1 MRSFLVWDKVNKKE
15 VYRTDNK
22 HEANKHLCSAKSVYE
37 ISGRKGS
44 QIKRRLL
51 ELVKSLET
59 NKPIPLYSTEVKQ
72 KTITR
77 KRTAEHNEKIS
88 RAMSGK
94 SKSSD
99 HCNAISEA
107 MVGNENRR

>member
-1 MRSFLVWDKVNKKE
+1 MRIFLVWDE
-15 VYRTDNK
+15 VSRKNVYSTVNK
-22 HEANKHLCSAKSVYE
+22 HEANKHLVIGKSVYE

-44 QIKRRLL
+44 QINRRLL
-51 ELVKSLET
+51 EVVKALET
-59 NKPIPLYSTEVKQ
+59 NSPIPLYSTELKQ
-72 KTITR
+72 KTIKR
-77 KRTAEHNEKIS
+77 KRSAEHNEKIS

>member
-1 MRSFLVWDKVNKKE
+1 MRIFLVWDNLNKKV
-15 VYRTDNK
+15 VYQTDNK
-22 HEANKHLCSAKSVYE
+22 HKANKHLCSAKSVWE

-44 QIKRRLL
+44 QINRRLL
-51 ELVKSLET
+51 EVVKSLET
-59 NKPIPLYSTEVKQ
+59 NRAMPDYSTEVKQ
-72 KTITR
+72 KIIKR

-94 SKSSD
+94 SKSSE

-107 MVGNENRR
+107 MIGNENRR